1 KDWLGSALKPGKHTI
16 VFDFKY
22 DGPGFGK
29 GGTGVLSVDGKEVSR
44 QTMPHSIAFLM
55 AIDESFDV
63 GLDSRTGGDDSYR
76 LRFQFTGT
84 IDKLTFKLGPA
95 QLTSNEQK
103 VMRHALETAKD

>member
-1 KDWLGSALKPGKHTI
+1 M
-16 VFDFKY
+16 FDFKY

-44 QTMPHSIAFLM
+44 RSIPHSIAFLM

-63 GLDSRTGGDDSYR
+63 GSDTRTGVDDSYK
-76 LRFQFTGT
+76 LPFPFTGK
-84 IDKLTFKLGPA
+84 IDKLTYNLGPT
-95 QLTSNEQK
+95 QLSSEEQR